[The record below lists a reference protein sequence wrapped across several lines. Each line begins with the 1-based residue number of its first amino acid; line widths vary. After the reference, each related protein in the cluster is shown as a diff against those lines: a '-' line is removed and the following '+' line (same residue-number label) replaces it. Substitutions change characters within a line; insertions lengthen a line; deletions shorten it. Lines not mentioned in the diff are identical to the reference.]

1 MAKSSKSRNK
11 TIKVGNATVKKVS
24 INSLTKAPGSSKS
37 QAMSR
42 RSIAHRNTSE
52 DKLRKL
58 VSDYAKAA
66 NKRLRNLEK
75 ANVQNASAAYRQ
87 IRTYSR
93 DSRSFMGTT
102 KNGEFKFR
110 TDVKKMD
117 RETLQREAM
126 ELDTFLFR
134 ARTST
139 VRGVKEQYKKIKESI
154 GRQDINDTKTKRV
167 MDYFNNMSMEEFN
180 EFWENQSMSVMIE
193 MYGSDEV
200 IKLIKEGEDK
210 GLDLEKM
217 DELFTNLLNKKK
229 KTRAITDLENMIRHD
244 IQVEYAKGNS
254 ADRIAEDVEN
264 IVDSLQSTEPE
275 VGVDE
280 DGFMKLW

>member
-1 MAKSSKSRNK
+1 MAKK
-11 TIKVGNATVKKVS
+11 IKVNNSTVRKVS
-24 INSLTKAPGSSKS
+24 IAEVTNKPKGSSKK
-37 QAMSR
+37 QIMSR
-42 RSIAHRNTSE
+42 RSMSQRDISE
-52 DKLRKL
+52 EKLRSL
-58 VSDYAKAA
+58 VSSYAKTA

-75 ANVQNASAAYRQ
+75 ANVQKASAAYRQ
-87 IRTYSR
+87 IKTYHNDNR
-93 DSRSFMGTT
+93 DFMGTT

-117 RETLQREAM
+117 KATLQREAK

-139 VRGVKEQYKKIKESI
+139 VRGVKEQYKKIKEAI
-154 GRQDINDTKTKRV
+154 GRQDVNDTKTKRV
-167 MDYFNNMSMEEFN
+167 MDYFNKMSMEEFN

-210 GLDLEKM
+210 GIDLEKM
-217 DELFTNLLNKKK
+217 NELFTNLLNKKK
-229 KTRAITDLENMIRHD
+229 KTQAITDLENMIRHD

-254 ADRIAEDVEN
+254 ADKIAEDVEN
-264 IVDSLQSTEPE
+264 IVDTLQSTEPE